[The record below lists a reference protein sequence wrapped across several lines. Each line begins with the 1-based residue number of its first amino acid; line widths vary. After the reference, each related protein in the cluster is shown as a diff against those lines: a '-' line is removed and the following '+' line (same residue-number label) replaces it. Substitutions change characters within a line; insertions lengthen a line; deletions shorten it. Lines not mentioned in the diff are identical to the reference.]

1 MFLLQKF
8 LGTYE
13 HSLDEK
19 GRLTIPVRFRE
30 LLAGGAFITQGF
42 DRCLMVST
50 AAYFEEVYQRLDAMN
65 LAKPEVRML
74 RRQML
79 ATAYTVETDKLG
91 RILVPQSLRA
101 FLDLKNEAFVVGQ
114 GDYFEIWTPELW
126 KEQVAQFQDTEA
138 NAQRLATLDL
148 SSHKNG

>member
-8 LGTYE
+8 LGTYQ

-19 GRLTIPVRFRE
+19 GRLTIPARFRD

-50 AAYFEEVYQRLDAMN
+50 TAYFEEVYQRLDTMN
-65 LAKPEVRML
+65 LADPKVRLL
-74 RRQML
+74 RRQIL
-79 ATAYTVETDKLG
+79 ATAYSVEADKLG

-101 FLDLKNEAFVVGQ
+101 FIDLNNEAFVVGQ
-114 GDYFEIWTPELW
+114 GDYFEIWTPQLW
-126 KEQVAQFQDTEA
+126 NEQIVQIQDTEA
-138 NAQRLATLDL
+138 NTQRLATLDL

>member
-8 LGTYE
+8 LGTYQ

-19 GRLTIPVRFRE
+19 GRLTIPARFRD
-30 LLAGGAFITQGF
+30 LLSGGAFITQGF

-50 AAYFEEVYQRLDAMN
+50 ATYFEEVYQRLDAMN
-65 LAKPEVRML
+65 LADPKVRLL
-74 RRQML
+74 RRQIL
-79 ATAYTVETDKLG
+79 TTAYSVEADKLG

-101 FLDLKNEAFVVGQ
+101 FIDLKSEAFVVGQ
-114 GDYFEIWTPELW
+114 GEYFEIWTPELW
-126 KEQVAQFQDTEA
+126 NEQVTQIQDTEA
-138 NAQRLATLDL
+138 NTKRLATLDL

>member
-8 LGTYE
+8 LGTYQ

-19 GRLTIPVRFRE
+19 GRLTIPARFRD

-50 AAYFEEVYQRLDAMN
+50 MAYFEEVYRRLDAMN
-65 LAKPEVRML
+65 LADPKVRLL
-74 RRQML
+74 RRQIL
-79 ATAYTVETDKLG
+79 ATAYSVEADKLG

-101 FLDLKNEAFVVGQ
+101 FIDLNNEAFVVGQ

-126 KEQVAQFQDTEA
+126 NEQIVQIQDTEA
-138 NAQRLATLDL
+138 NTQRLATLDL
-148 SSHKNG
+148 SSHKND

>member
-19 GRLTIPVRFRE
+19 GRLTIPARFRE
-30 LLAGGAFITQGF
+30 LLTGGAFICQGY

-50 AAYFEEVYQRLDAMN
+50 AAYFEEVYHRIDAQNMA
-65 LAKPEVRML
+65 LPEARFL
-74 RRQML
+74 RRQIL
-79 ATAYTVETDKLG
+79 GTAFQVETDKLG

-101 FLDLKNEAFVVGQ
+101 FIDLKNEARVVGQ
-114 GDYFEIWTPELW
+114 GEYFEIWTPELW
-126 KEQVAQFQDTEA
+126 NEQVTQIQDTEA
-138 NAQRLATLDL
+138 MQKRIATLDL
-148 SSHKNG
+148 SGPKNG

>member
-8 LGTYE
+8 LGTYQ

-19 GRLTIPVRFRE
+19 GRLTIPARFRE

-42 DRCLMVST
+42 DPCLMVST

-65 LAKPEVRML
+65 LADPKVRLL
-74 RRQML
+74 RRQIL
-79 ATAYTVETDKLG
+79 ATAYSVEADKLG

-101 FLDLKNEAFVVGQ
+101 FIDLKNEAFVVGQ

-126 KEQVAQFQDTEA
+126 NEQIIQIQDTEA
-138 NAQRLATLDL
+138 NTQRLATLDL

>member
-19 GRLTIPVRFRE
+19 GRLTIPARFRE
-30 LLAGGAFITQGF
+30 LLAGGAFICQGF

-50 AAYFEEVYQRLDAMN
+50 AAYFEEVYHRIDAQNIALPEARL
-65 LAKPEVRML
+65 V
-74 RRQML
+74 RRQIL
-79 ATAYTVETDKLG
+79 ASAFQVETDKLG

-101 FLDLKNEAFVVGQ
+101 FIDLKNEAYVVGQ

-126 KEQVAQFQDTEA
+126 NEQVTQIHDTEA
-138 NAQRLATLDL
+138 NTQRLKTLDL
-148 SSHKNG
+148 SGRKDG

>member
-8 LGTYE
+8 LGTYQ

-19 GRLTIPVRFRE
+19 GRLTIPARFRE
-30 LLAGGAFITQGF
+30 LLTEGAVIFQGL

-50 AAYFEEVYQRLDAMN
+50 AAHFEEVYQRLDAQN
-65 LAKPEVRML
+65 LALPEARLL
-74 RRQML
+74 RRQIL
-79 ATAYTVETDKLG
+79 GTAYPVETDKLG

-101 FLDLKNEAFVVGQ
+101 FIDLKSEAFVVGQ
-114 GDYFEIWTPELW
+114 GEYFEIWTPELW
-126 KEQVAQFQDTEA
+126 NEQVTQIQDTEA
-138 NAQRLATLDL
+138 NTKRLATLDL

>member
-8 LGTYE
+8 LGTYQ

-19 GRLTIPVRFRE
+19 GRLTIPARFRE
-30 LLAGGAFITQGF
+30 LLTGGAVITQGF

-65 LAKPEVRML
+65 LADPKVRLL
-74 RRQML
+74 RRQIL
-79 ATAYTVETDKLG
+79 ATAYSVEADKLG

-101 FLDLKNEAFVVGQ
+101 FIDLKNEAFVVGQ
-114 GDYFEIWTPELW
+114 GDHFEIWTPALW
-126 KEQVAQFQDTEA
+126 NEQVTQIQDTEA
-138 NAQRLATLDL
+138 NTKRLATLDL